1 MENIMNNKRKTWS
14 LKDSNYAWRS
24 TLIGVSNEEI
34 ARDIGRTPAAV
45 SVHLSNRRMAVINE
59 AKITVD
65 STPQLELKSVPVVA
79 DTPKDKPKAKVA
91 PRVSTKA
98 QEVTKV
104 TTIPAMESVLILGSI
119 FICSWLVLLTIKV
132 FL

>member
-1 MENIMNNKRKTWS
+1 MMENTMNNKRKTWS

-45 SVHLSNRRMAVINE
+45 QVHLSNRRMAVINE
-59 AKITVD
+59 AKITVE
-65 STPQLELKSVPVVA
+65 SKPQLQLEVGIKPTVTA
-79 DTPKDKPKAKVA
+79 KTKDKVKVKVA
-91 PRVSTKA
+91 P
-98 QEVTKV
+98 KV
-104 TTIPAMESVLILGSI
+104 VPKVEAKSLPAMESVMILGSI
-119 FICSWLVLLTIKV
+119 FVCSWLVLLTIKV